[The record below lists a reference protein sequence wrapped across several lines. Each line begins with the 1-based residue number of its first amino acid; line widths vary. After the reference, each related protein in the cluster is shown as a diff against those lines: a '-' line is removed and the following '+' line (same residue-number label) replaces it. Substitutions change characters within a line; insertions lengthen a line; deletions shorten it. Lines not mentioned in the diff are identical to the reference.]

1 MHKLEKIIVH
11 TKTKEK
17 IEFLGEDIDTE
28 ATRSGK
34 LKVYEKE
41 FETTYTLALFNWDS
55 VERVEYVWRR

>member
-1 MHKLEKIIVH
+1 MHKLEKTIVH

-17 IEFLGEDIDTE
+17 IEFWGEDIDTV
-28 ATRSGK
+28 TTSSGK

-41 FETTYTLALFNWDS
+41 FEITYTLALFNWDS